1 MKTALLLQLPDGR
14 YLADDFTTWVENI
27 AAAHRF
33 IPGAA
38 LTASSPARRSIIAG
52 KSFGVSVRRSCLCK
66 LIRRCD
72 RVRP

>member
-14 YLADDFTTWVENI
+14 YLSDDFETWVENI

-38 LTASSPARRSIIAG
+38 LNACWERFRRLGAKSVAVQADSPP
-52 KSFGVSVRRSCLCK
+52 GVVR
-66 LIRRCD
+66 
-72 RVRP
+72 

>member
-38 LTASSPARRSIIAG
+38 LNHCWEEFRRLGVKAVPVQASEAP
-52 KSFGVSVRRSCLCK
+52 
-66 LIRRCD
+66 
-72 RVRP
+72 